1 MTGSPSTTT
10 GSQPTMTGPQPTMTG
25 SQPAVTGS
33 QPTMIRWRSATVGAA
48 HRRRRPRL
56 ATLAGVV
63 LLTLGLAVVVAA
75 AALAATG
82 LGRATKLR
90 ARFSTAHTGSA
101 SGLVLRTSG
110 RPPPAGVTE
119 APAVRQTLILPP
131 GTRLRLA
138 ALPQCRASDA
148 LIAAQG
154 AEVACPAR
162 SRVGSGGADGVL
174 SGAPVHF
181 EIGIYAVRG
190 HLVFAAERGGLPLK
204 QAFVGVAQGARLVLT
219 VPTLNGAIAP
229 TGFEASIPARPGGK
243 VWLLTPARC
252 PRSGHWKA
260 LGRFQGVS
268 SADPGAPAVTPSQ
281 TLVDRMP
288 CE

>member
-1 MTGSPSTTT
+1 MTGA
-10 GSQPTMTGPQPTMTG
+10 QPTMTGPQPTMTDP
-25 SQPAVTGS
+25 QPTMTGS
-33 QPTMIRWRSATVGAA
+33 QSVTVGAA
-48 HRRRRPRL
+48 PRRRRPRL
-56 ATLAGVV
+56 ATLVGVV
-63 LLTLGLAVVVAA
+63 LLALGLVAVAAA

-90 ARFSTAHTGSA
+90 ARFSTAHTNSA
-101 SGLVLRTSG
+101 SGLVLRTRG

-119 APAVRQTLILPP
+119 APAVRQTVILPR

-138 ALPQCRASDA
+138 ALPQCLASDA
-148 LIAAQG
+148 LIEAQG

-162 SRVGSGGADGVL
+162 SRVGGGGADGVL

-181 EIGIYAVRG
+181 DIGIYAVRG

-204 QAFVGVAQGARLVLT
+204 QSFVGIAEGARLVLT
-219 VPTLNGAIAP
+219 VPTLGGTIAP
-229 TGFEASIPARPGGK
+229 TGFDASIPARPGGK
-243 VWLLTPARC
+243 VWLLTPAQC
-252 PRSGHWKA
+252 PPSGHWKA

-288 CE
+288 CG